1 VIEKIY
7 NPGVGKYDVVATT
20 GPGYAT
26 KRQAALEAMAQLLQG
41 NPQLWS
47 VAGDL
52 FVKNMDWPGAQE
64 IAKRLAKTIDP
75 KLLADPDEDPAL
87 QAANQQIEVMGQ
99 EMQMMQ
105 EMLQRVGQSMEAT
118 ELRIKEQEA
127 SIKAYDAETK
137 RISAVQAGMSE
148 EQIQDIVMGT
158 ISGMMSSADLMPM
171 EVPRETP
178 DMGEGMV

>member
-1 VIEKIY
+1 
-7 NPGVGKYDVVATT
+7 
-20 GPGYAT
+20 
-26 KRQAALEAMAQLLQG
+26 
-41 NPQLWS
+41 
-47 VAGDL
+47 
-52 FVKNMDWPGAQE
+52 
-64 IAKRLAKTIDP
+64 
-75 KLLADPDEDPAL
+75 L

-158 ISGMMSSADLMPM
+158 ISGMLSSADLVAP
-171 EVPRETP
+171 VSRETEIMP
-178 DMGEGMV
+178 PEMGMELPPQ